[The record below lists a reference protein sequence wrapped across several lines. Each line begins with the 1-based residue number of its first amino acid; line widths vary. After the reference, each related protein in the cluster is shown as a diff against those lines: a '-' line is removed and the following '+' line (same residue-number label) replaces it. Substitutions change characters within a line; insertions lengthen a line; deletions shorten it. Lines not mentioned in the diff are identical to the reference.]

1 MAELK
6 EKKIVELKSPL
17 THCPNCGNEI
27 KDINET
33 FCETCGTKLMEY
45 TPSDAEK
52 ETKMSRS
59 SRINLQISGAAYFS
73 GISIV
78 LSAILAPIIPRV
90 PGWGIAYFDPV
101 SIVWVMCFFIFGTKA
116 GLLCCAIGT
125 LGLMPFDPFAPIG
138 PLMKL
143 SATLSLIII
152 PIILLK
158 LYKTEG
164 GIRNS
169 QKLKNASNFIITSV
183 LGVLLRIVVMLF
195 FNVLLFLTL
204 FSGSFAYVNLEFLG
218 MSGITGWTAIIIVV
232 IFLNAETS
240 LWDLMIPYFT
250 VFGLKLDQ
258 KFEIW

>member
-1 MAELK
+1 MTELK
-6 EKKIVELKSPL
+6 EKNIVDLKNSI

-27 KDINET
+27 KDVNEIY
-33 FCETCGTKLMEY
+33 CESCGIELAKY
-45 TPSDAEK
+45 VSSGVEK

-59 SRINLQISGAAYFS
+59 SRTILQITGAALF
-73 GISIV
+73 GALSIV
-78 LSAILAPIIPRV
+78 LSAFLAPVIPRV

-101 SIVWVMCFFIFGTKA
+101 SILWVMCFLIFGTKA

-152 PIILLK
+152 PIILLR
-158 LYKTEG
+158 LYKTEE
-164 GIRNS
+164 GIKNS
-169 QKLKNASNFIITSV
+169 QKIKNASNFIITSV
-183 LGVLLRIVVMLF
+183 IGVLLRIVVMLF

-204 FSGSFAYVNLEFLG
+204 FSDFFAYVNLEFLG
-218 MSGITGWTAIIIVV
+218 MSNITGWTAVIIVV
-232 IFLNAETS
+232 VLINAETS
-240 LWDLMIPYFT
+240 LWDLLIPYFT
-250 VFGLKLDQ
+250 VFGLKLDE